1 MVRLYKALRINLWGD
16 LMKLKT
22 YLIKKLKDDEE
33 LMLMSLASFYI
44 HKEELLS
51 KKNNQEYGEVIE
63 ELKKELNSEV
73 QDTELIDK
81 RFSLD
86 TSK

>member
-1 MVRLYKALRINLWGD
+1 
-16 LMKLKT
+16 
-22 YLIKKLKDDEE
+22 
-33 LMLMSLASFYI
+33 MSLASFYI

-51 KKNNQEYGEVIE
+51 KKTNQEYEEVLK

>member
-1 MVRLYKALRINLWGD
+1 MWGD

>member
-1 MVRLYKALRINLWGD
+1 V
-16 LMKLKT
+16 KLKT

-33 LMLMSLASFYI
+33 FMLMSLASFYI

-51 KKNNQEYGEVIE
+51 KKANQEYEEIIK

>member
-1 MVRLYKALRINLWGD
+1 
-16 LMKLKT
+16 MKLKT